1 VRELL
6 GIAALAQAEEQEHT
20 MWEESLT
27 PEWPAPMAPE
37 AFHGL
42 PGEFVR
48 LVDPHTEADPAGLLV
63 QFLVAVGSVIGRRP
77 YFVAEADKHHLNLFA
92 AMVGASAKGR
102 KGTSWGHIRN
112 ALADVDETWPE
123 RVVHGLSSG
132 EGLIWAVRDPITQ
145 RQPVKEK
152 GRVTDYEDV
161 LVDPG
166 VEDKRLLVVEG
177 EFATALRVLGREGN
191 ILSAAVRN
199 AWDTGDLRTL
209 TKNSPAKATGA
220 HISIIGHV
228 TRDELLRYLGTTEAA
243 NGFANRFLWVCVRR
257 SKVLPDG
264 GRLHEVDMAPFV
276 RRLRAAVEFA
286 RSVGEL
292 RRDEEAR
299 AIWHEVYPELSEGKP
314 GLLGAV
320 IARAEAQVMRLACLY
335 AVLDMST
342 VVRREH
348 LLAALAVWDYCEAS
362 ARFIFGDA
370 LGDPVA
376 DEILRALRQAGE
388 EGMTRTAIRENLFQ
402 RNMPAR
408 RIQRALSVLVE
419 AGLVSVERVTDTGGR
434 PAEIF
439 RAIVRH
445 KRH

>member
-1 VRELL
+1 MRELL

-27 PEWPAPMAPE
+27 LEWPAPMAPE

-191 ILSAAVRN
+191 ILSAVVRN

>member
-1 VRELL
+1 MRELP
-6 GIAALAQAEEQEHT
+6 GIAALAQAEQQEQEAR
-20 MWEESLT
+20 EEFAT

-48 LVDPHTEADPAGLLV
+48 LVEPHTEADPAGLLV
-63 QFLVAVGSVIGRRP
+63 QFLVAMGNVIGRGP
-77 YFVAEADKHHLNLFA
+77 HFVAEGSRHYLNLFA
-92 AMVGASAKGR
+92 ALVGLTAKGR
-102 KGTSWGHIRN
+102 KGTSWAHTGNI
-112 ALADVDETWPE
+112 AAAVDETWKD

-132 EGLIWAVRDPITQ
+132 EGLIWAVRDPIIQ
-145 RQPVKEK
+145 RQAVKGK
-152 GRVTDYEDV
+152 GRVVDYEDV
-161 LVDPG
+161 EVDPG

-177 EFATALRVLGREGN
+177 EFATTLRVLGREGN
-191 ILSAAVRN
+191 TLSAVVRN

-228 TRDELLRYLGTTEAA
+228 TRDELLRYLDTTEAT

-276 RRLRAAVEFA
+276 RKLRAAVEFA

-388 EGMTRTAIRENLFQ
+388 EGMTRTAIREDLFQ
-402 RNMPAR
+402 RNMPSR
-408 RIQRALSVLVE
+408 RIQRALAVLVE

>member
-1 VRELL
+1 
-6 GIAALAQAEEQEHT
+6 AAEVEATLHEREQET
-20 MWEESLT
+20 A
-27 PEWPAPMAPE
+27 PAPQWPDPMAEE

-48 LVDPHTEADPAGLLV
+48 LVEPHTEADPAGLLV
-63 QFLVAVGSVIGRRP
+63 QFLVAMGNVIGRGP
-77 YFVAEADKHHLNLFA
+77 HFVAEGSRHHLNLFA
-92 AMVGASAKGR
+92 ALVGLTAKGR
-102 KGTSWGHIRN
+102 KGTSWAHTGNI
-112 ALADVDETWPE
+112 AAAVDETWKD

-152 GRVTDYEDV
+152 GRLTGYVDV
-161 LVDPG
+161 ETDPG

-191 ILSAAVRN
+191 TLSAVVRN

-228 TRDELLRYLGTTEAA
+228 TRDELLRYLDSTEAA
-243 NGFANRFLWVCVRR
+243 NGFANRFLWVAVRR

-264 GRLHEVDMAPFV
+264 GRLHEVDMAPLV

-388 EGMTRTAIRENLFQ
+388 EGMTRTAIREDLFQ
-402 RNMPAR
+402 RNMPSR
-408 RIQRALSVLVE
+408 RIQRALAVLVE

>member
-1 VRELL
+1 MRELL

-27 PEWPAPMAPE
+27 LEWPAPMAPE

-191 ILSAAVRN
+191 ILSAVVRN

-445 KRH
+445 KCH

>member
-1 VRELL
+1 MRELL

>member
-1 VRELL
+1 MRELL
-6 GIAALAQAEEQEHT
+6 GIAALAQAEQQEREAR
-20 MWEESLT
+20 EEFAT

-37 AFHGL
+37 ALHGL

-48 LVDPHTEADPAGLLV
+48 LVEPHTEADPAGLLV
-63 QFLVAVGSVIGRRP
+63 QFLVAMGNVIGRGP
-77 YFVAEADKHHLNLFA
+77 HFVVEADKHHLNLFA

-112 ALADVDETWPE
+112 ALAAVDETWPE

-145 RQPVKEK
+145 RQPVKDKEK
-152 GRVTDYEDV
+152 GRVTAYEDV
-161 LVDPG
+161 VVDAG

-191 ILSAAVRN
+191 TLSAVVRN
-199 AWDTGDLRTL
+199 AWDTGELRTL

-228 TRDELLRYLGTTEAA
+228 TRDELLRYLDTTEAA

-264 GRLHEVDMAPFV
+264 GRLHEVDMAPFI

-376 DEILRALRQAGE
+376 DEILRALRAAGNA
-388 EGMTRTAIRENLFQ
+388 GMTRTEISEHFG
-402 RNMPAR
+402 RNVPAKR
-408 RIQRALSVLVE
+408 LGRALTALAE
-419 AGLVSVERVTDTGGR
+419 AGLVRQREERDTGGR
-434 PAEIF
+434 PAF
-439 RAIVRH
+439 RYFAVSRDT
-445 KRH
+445 K

>member
-1 VRELL
+1 MRELL

-27 PEWPAPMAPE
+27 LEWPAPMAPE

-191 ILSAAVRN
+191 ILSAVVRN

-264 GRLHEVDMAPFV
+264 GRLHEVNMAPFV

>member
-1 VRELL
+1 
-6 GIAALAQAEEQEHT
+6 
-20 MWEESLT
+20 
-27 PEWPAPMAPE
+27 MAPE

-191 ILSAAVRN
+191 ILSAVVRN

>member
-27 PEWPAPMAPE
+27 LEWPAPMAPE

-191 ILSAAVRN
+191 ILSAVVRN

-445 KRH
+445 KCH

>member
-1 VRELL
+1 VRELP
-6 GIAALAQAEEQEHT
+6 GIAALAQAEQQEQEAR
-20 MWEESLT
+20 EEFAT

-48 LVDPHTEADPAGLLV
+48 LVEPHTEADPAGLLV
-63 QFLVAVGSVIGRRP
+63 QFLVAMGNVIGRGP
-77 YFVAEADKHHLNLFA
+77 HFVAEGSRHYLNLFA
-92 AMVGASAKGR
+92 ALVGLTAKGR
-102 KGTSWGHIRN
+102 KGTSWAHTGNI
-112 ALADVDETWPE
+112 AAAVDETWKD

-152 GRVTDYEDV
+152 GRLTGYEDV
-161 LVDPG
+161 VVDAG

-191 ILSAAVRN
+191 TLSAVVRN

-228 TRDELLRYLGTTEAA
+228 TRDELLRYLDSTEAA

-320 IARAEAQVMRLACLY
+320 IARAEAQVMRLA
-335 AVLDMST
+335 
-342 VVRREH
+342 
-348 LLAALAVWDYCEAS
+348 
-362 ARFIFGDA
+362 
-370 LGDPVA
+370 
-376 DEILRALRQAGE
+376 
-388 EGMTRTAIRENLFQ
+388 
-402 RNMPAR
+402 
-408 RIQRALSVLVE
+408 
-419 AGLVSVERVTDTGGR
+419 
-434 PAEIF
+434 
-439 RAIVRH
+439 
-445 KRH
+445 

>member
-1 VRELL
+1 
-6 GIAALAQAEEQEHT
+6 
-20 MWEESLT
+20 
-27 PEWPAPMAPE
+27 MAPE

-191 ILSAAVRN
+191 ILSAVVRN

-445 KRH
+445 KCH

>member
-1 VRELL
+1 MYELSGL
-6 GIAALAQAEEQEHT
+6 ATLALAEQRE
-20 MWEESLT
+20 MEVDDYPRV

-37 AFHGL
+37 ALHGL
-42 PGEFVR
+42 PGDFVR
-48 LVDPHTEADPAGLLV
+48 MVDPHTEADPAGLLV
-63 QFLVAVGSVIGRRP
+63 QFLVAMGNVIGRGP
-77 YFVAEADKHHLNLFA
+77 HFVAEGSKHYLNLFA
-92 AMVGASAKGR
+92 ALVGTTAKGR
-102 KGTSWGHIRN
+102 KGTSWAHTGNI
-112 ALADVDETWPE
+112 ATAVDEAWKD

-243 NGFANRFLWVCVRR
+243 NGFANWFLWVCVRR

-264 GRLHEVDMAPFV
+264 GRLHEVNMAPFV

-335 AVLDMST
+335 AVLDMSNL
-342 VVRREH
+342 VRREH

-376 DEILRALRQAGE
+376 DEILRALRAAGE
-388 EGMTRTAIRENLFQ
+388 EGMTRTAIREDLFQ
-402 RNMPAR
+402 RNMPSR
-408 RIQRALSVLVE
+408 RIQRALAVLVE

-434 PAEIF
+434 PAEIYL
-439 RAIVRH
+439 AIVRH

>member
-1 VRELL
+1 MHELSGL
-6 GIAALAQAEEQEHT
+6 AALALAEQREMEVDDYPSVPQWPDPMAEE
-20 MWEESLT
+20 
-27 PEWPAPMAPE
+27 
-37 AFHGL
+37 AFYGL

-63 QFLVAVGSVIGRRP
+63 QFLTATGNVIGRGP
-77 YFVAEADKHHLNLFA
+77 HFVAEARRHYLNLYA
-92 AMVGASAKGR
+92 ALVGLTSKGR
-102 KGTSWGHIRN
+102 KGTSWGHTENVVVAIDPNWR
-112 ALADVDETWPE
+112 D

-132 EGLIWAVRDPITQ
+132 EGLIWAVRDPIVQ

-152 GRVTDYEDV
+152 GRVTEYEDV
-161 LVDPG
+161 VTDPG

-177 EFATALRVLGREGN
+177 EFATALRALGREGN
-191 ILSAAVRN
+191 ILSAVIRN

-209 TKNSPAKATGA
+209 TKNSPAKATAA
-220 HISIIGHV
+220 HISVIGHV
-228 TRDELLRYLGTTEAA
+228 TRDELLRYLDTTEAA

-264 GRLHEVDMAPFV
+264 GHLHEVDMAPFI
-276 RRLRAAVEFA
+276 RKLRDAVEFA
-286 RSVGEL
+286 RGVGEL

-314 GLLGAV
+314 GLLGAA

-335 AVLDMST
+335 VVLDRST

-370 LGDPVA
+370 LGDPLA

-388 EGMTRTAIRENLFQ
+388 AGMTRAAIREDLFQ
-402 RNMPAR
+402 RNVPAR
-408 RIQRALSVLVE
+408 RIQRALTLLVE
-419 AGLVSVERVTDTGGR
+419 AGLVWVERRNDTGG
-434 PAEIF
+434 
-439 RAIVRH
+439 
-445 KRH
+445 

>member
-1 VRELL
+1 
-6 GIAALAQAEEQEHT
+6 

-166 VEDKRLLVVEG
+166 VEAKRLLVVEG

-191 ILSAAVRN
+191 ILSAVVRN